1 MADRIDRSNRAKCL
15 SRRWHRPSQTCA
27 VSKTPCPRWTMWSSN
42 GTTMAAGSVVMHPAL
57 RVCVGVL
64 TSVCTV
70 QSTVKCESVYDALCV
85 GVPTH

>member
-1 MADRIDRSNRAKCL
+1 LADRIDRANRAKCL

-57 RVCVGVL
+57 RVCVGWVRRWDF
-64 TSVCTV
+64 
-70 QSTVKCESVYDALCV
+70 QSRE
-85 GVPTH
+85 